1 MSATPQFIVV
11 LSALTSA
18 VMGVLLLIL
27 ARKNTQYVNGLI
39 EWTYGLLTLAAA
51 IPLFLTRDLIP
62 DFFSVFVA
70 NAMILIGFM
79 LINQGLRSFFN
90 VPPTYSRLVITVFLA
105 AYLLGFIWFT
115 YVQDSLYAR
124 AILFSIGGLIVLSDG
139 VWITIRHARQS
150 PGVIILAF
158 ALGILVV
165 GRLVR
170 LTFLLIDSDK
180 PVTLFDDSFSQMVSL
195 AAPHFAIPIAT
206 IAFVVLAYERLTHR
220 LNALLR
226 QDELTESLNKKAF
239 YEEASREI
247 TRAIRYKHPTSFLM
261 LDIDNFKAINDQF
274 GHIQGDKVLKQVADQ
289 IRQSLRSTDLISRF
303 GGDEFV
309 MILPETKITT
319 AQKIAQ
325 RIIETTAQASTGTF
339 TVSIGLAALVNESDT
354 VESVLNRADQALYKA
369 KKAGKNRFELI

>member
-170 LTFLLIDSDK
+170 LTFLLHRLQINPSH
-180 PVTLFDDSFSQMVSL
+180 FSIDSFSQMVSL

-247 TRAIRYKHPTSFLM
+247 TRAIRYKHPTSFL
-261 LDIDNFKAINDQF
+261 IARY
-274 GHIQGDKVLKQVADQ
+274 
-289 IRQSLRSTDLISRF
+289 RQL
-303 GGDEFV
+303 
-309 MILPETKITT
+309 
-319 AQKIAQ
+319 
-325 RIIETTAQASTGTF
+325 
-339 TVSIGLAALVNESDT
+339 
-354 VESVLNRADQALYKA
+354 
-369 KKAGKNRFELI
+369 